1 MALAMY
7 LCSGMNGTSNGTM
20 IRPVLSF
27 VPTFIENGTD
37 PASFTLARN
46 DAGSARLDHLEVDAA
61 WPLEYIG
68 AIRHTAAGS

>member
-37 PASFTLARN
+37 PGNYDESTI
-46 DAGSARLDHLEVDAA
+46 
-61 WPLEYIG
+61 PLRG
-68 AIRHTAAGS
+68 RPDDKN